1 MGFPRQEYWSDL
13 PFPFPG
19 DLSNPEIEPVSL
31 ALEGRFFTTEPSEEP
46 YILDMFQFVS
56 VQFISV
62 THLCPTL
69 CNPMD
74 CHMPVSLSIT
84 NSQSLLKLMSI
95 ESVMP
100 PNHLILYCP
109 LPFPPSI
116 FPRIRVF
123 SKESALCLR
132 WPNYWSF
139 SFSISP
145 SNEHSGLISFRM
157 DWLDILADSQG
168 SSPIPQF
175 KSINSSTL
183 SFLYS
188 PTLRPIHEHWKNHSL
203 D

>member
-1 MGFPRQEYWSDL
+1 MNKASR
-13 PFPFPG
+13 G
-19 DLSNPEIEPVSL
+19 D
-31 ALEGRFFTTEPSEEP
+31 G
-46 YILDMFQFVS
+46 IL
-56 VQFISV
+56 VQFSPV
-62 THLCPTL
+62 AQSCLTL
-69 CNPMD
+69 CDLMD
-74 CHMPVSLSIT
+74 WRTSGLPVIT
-84 NSQSLLKLMSI
+84 NSWSLPKLMSI

-132 WPNYWSF
+132 WSNYWSF